1 MPKTRSSK
9 DWRVFYACY
18 ISAMKLYYVHDPMC
32 SWCWGFSPTRQIVR
46 ENLPDGIEWISLL
59 GGLAPDSDE
68 SMTDETKGYVQKA
81 WRTIQER
88 IPGTEFN
95 FDFWNKCAPRRSTYP
110 ACRAV
115 IAARNTSAD
124 SELSYILALQKA
136 YYLRAMNP
144 SDTDTHLTLANELGL
159 DASVFEQHLLDPKT
173 HQTLLDEIAFAR
185 SIGGDSFPSLIIVD
199 AQNQAHSLKIHY
211 TDPQRILDDIQ
222 QHLC

>member
-1 MPKTRSSK
+1 
-9 DWRVFYACY
+9 
-18 ISAMKLYYVHDPMC
+18 MC
-32 SWCWGFSPTRQIVR
+32 SWCWGFAPTRQIVR
-46 ENLPDGIEWISLL
+46 DKLPSHIEWIPLL
-59 GGLAPDSDE
+59 GGLAPDTNE
-68 SMTDETKGYVQKA
+68 PMTEETKGYVQKA

-124 SELSYILALQKA
+124 SELSYIRALQEA

-144 SDTDTHLTLANELGL
+144 SDTDTHIRLAGELGL
-159 DASVFEQHLLDPKT
+159 DTQTFEQHLIDPKT

-185 SIGGDSFPSLIIVD
+185 SIGGDSFPSLIVVD
-199 AQNQAHSLKIHY
+199 SQNQAHSLTIHY

>member
-1 MPKTRSSK
+1 
-9 DWRVFYACY
+9 
-18 ISAMKLYYVHDPMC
+18 MC
-32 SWCWGFSPTRQIVR
+32 SWCWGFAPTRQIVR
-46 ENLPDGIEWISLL
+46 DKLPSHIEWIPLL

-68 SMTDETKGYVQKA
+68 PMTEETKGYVQKA
-81 WRTIQER
+81 WHTIQER

-124 SELSYILALQKA
+124 SELSYIRALQEA

-144 SDTDTHLTLANELGL
+144 SDTATHIRLAGELGL
-159 DASVFEQHLLDPKT
+159 DTKTFEQHLIDPKT

-185 SIGGDSFPSLIIVD
+185 SIGGDSFPSLIVVD
-199 AQNQAHSLKIHY
+199 SQNQAHSLTIHY

>member
-1 MPKTRSSK
+1 
-9 DWRVFYACY
+9 
-18 ISAMKLYYVHDPMC
+18 MC
-32 SWCWGFSPTRQIVR
+32 SWCWGFAPTRQIVR
-46 ENLPDGIEWISLL
+46 DKLPSHIEWIPLL

-68 SMTDETKGYVQKA
+68 PMTEETKGYVQKA

-124 SELSYILALQKA
+124 SELSYIRALQEA

-144 SDTDTHLTLANELGL
+144 SDTDTHIRLAGELGL
-159 DASVFEQHLLDPKT
+159 DTQTFEQHLIDPKT

-185 SIGGDSFPSLIIVD
+185 SIGGDSFPSLIVVD
-199 AQNQAHSLKIHY
+199 SQNQAHSLTIHY

>member
-1 MPKTRSSK
+1 
-9 DWRVFYACY
+9 
-18 ISAMKLYYVHDPMC
+18 MC
-32 SWCWGFSPTRQIVR
+32 SWCWGFAPTRQIVR
-46 ENLPDGIEWISLL
+46 ENLPDGIKWIPLL

-68 SMTDETKGYVQKA
+68 PMTEETKGYVQKA

-95 FDFWNKCAPRRSTYP
+95 FDFWNKCAPRRNTYP

-124 SELSYILALQKA
+124 SELSYIRALQEA

-144 SDTDTHLTLANELGL
+144 SDTATHIRLAGELGL
-159 DASVFEQHLLDPKT
+159 DTKTFEQHLIDPKT

-185 SIGGDSFPSLIIVD
+185 SIGGDSFPSLIVVD
-199 AQNQAHSLKIHY
+199 SQNQAHSLTIHY

>member
-1 MPKTRSSK
+1 M
-9 DWRVFYACY
+9 
-18 ISAMKLYYVHDPMC
+18 
-32 SWCWGFSPTRQIVR
+32 VR
-46 ENLPDGIEWISLL
+46 ENLPDGIEWIPLL

-68 SMTDETKGYVQKA
+68 PMTDETKGYVQKA

-95 FDFWNKCAPRRSTYP
+95 FDFWEHCAPRRSTYP

-124 SELSYILALQKA
+124 SELSYIRALQEA

-144 SDTDTHLTLANELGL
+144 SDTDTHLTLANELCL
-159 DASVFEQHLLDPKT
+159 DTSVFEQQLLDPKT
-173 HQTLLDEIAFAR
+173 HQILIDEIAFAR

>member
-1 MPKTRSSK
+1 
-9 DWRVFYACY
+9 
-18 ISAMKLYYVHDPMC
+18 MC
-32 SWCWGFSPTRQIVR
+32 SWCWGFAPTRQIVR
-46 ENLPDGIEWISLL
+46 ENLPDGIKWIPLL
-59 GGLAPDSDE
+59 GGLAPDTNE
-68 SMTDETKGYVQKA
+68 PMTEETKGYVQKA
-81 WRTIQER
+81 WHTIQER
-88 IPGTEFN
+88 IPGTDFN

-124 SELSYILALQKA
+124 SELSYIRALQEA

-144 SDTDTHLTLANELGL
+144 SDTDTHIRLAGELGI
-159 DASVFEQHLLDPKT
+159 DTQTFEQHLIDPKT

-185 SIGGDSFPSLIIVD
+185 SIGGDSFPSLIVVD
-199 AQNQAHSLKIHY
+199 SQNQAHSLTIHY

>member
-1 MPKTRSSK
+1 
-9 DWRVFYACY
+9 
-18 ISAMKLYYVHDPMC
+18 MC
-32 SWCWGFSPTRQIVR
+32 SWCWGFAPTRQIVR
-46 ENLPDGIEWISLL
+46 DNLPSHIEWIPLL

-68 SMTDETKGYVQKA
+68 PMTEETKGYVQKA

-124 SELSYILALQKA
+124 SELSYIRALQEA

-144 SDTDTHLTLANELGL
+144 SDTATHIRLAGELGL
-159 DASVFEQHLLDPKT
+159 DTQTFEQHLIDPKT

-185 SIGGDSFPSLIIVD
+185 SIGGDSFPSLIVVD
-199 AQNQAHSLKIHY
+199 SQNQAHSLTIHY

>member
-1 MPKTRSSK
+1 
-9 DWRVFYACY
+9 
-18 ISAMKLYYVHDPMC
+18 MC
-32 SWCWGFSPTRQIVR
+32 SWCWGFAPTRQIVR
-46 ENLPDGIEWISLL
+46 DNLPSQIEWIPLL

-68 SMTDETKGYVQKA
+68 PMTEETKGYVQKA
-81 WRTIQER
+81 WHTIQER
-88 IPGTEFN
+88 IPGTDFN

-124 SELSYILALQKA
+124 SELSYIRALQEA

-144 SDTDTHLTLANELGL
+144 SDTATHIRLAGELGL
-159 DASVFEQHLLDPKT
+159 DTKTFEQHLIDPKT

-185 SIGGDSFPSLIIVD
+185 SIGGDSFPSLIVVD
-199 AQNQAHSLKIHY
+199 SQNQAHSLTIHY

>member
-1 MPKTRSSK
+1 
-9 DWRVFYACY
+9 
-18 ISAMKLYYVHDPMC
+18 MKLYYVHDPMC
-32 SWCWGFSPTRQIVR
+32 SWCWGFSPTQQIVR

-95 FDFWNKCAPRRSTYP
+95 FDFWNKCTPRRSTYP

-144 SDTDTHLTLANELGL
+144 SDTDTHLTLATELGL
-159 DASVFEQHLLDPKT
+159 DTSVFKQHLLDPKT

>member
-1 MPKTRSSK
+1 
-9 DWRVFYACY
+9 
-18 ISAMKLYYVHDPMC
+18 MC
-32 SWCWGFSPTRQIVR
+32 SWCWGFAPTRQIIN
-46 ENLPDGIEWISLL
+46 EKLPDGIEWIPLL

-68 SMTDETKGYVQKA
+68 PMTDETKGYVQKA
-81 WRTIQER
+81 WRTIQQN
-88 IPGTEFN
+88 IPGTQFN
-95 FDFWNKCAPRRSTYP
+95 FDFWEKCAPRRSTYP

-115 IAARNTSAD
+115 IAARNTSVD
-124 SELSYILALQKA
+124 RELPYIRALQEA

-144 SDTDTHLTLANELGL
+144 SDADTHLTLAGELGL
-159 DASVFEQHLLDPKT
+159 DTSLFEQHLIDPKT

-199 AQNQAHSLKIHY
+199 AKNQAHSLKIHY

>member
-1 MPKTRSSK
+1 
-9 DWRVFYACY
+9 
-18 ISAMKLYYVHDPMC
+18 MKLYYVHDPMC
-32 SWCWGFSPTRQIVR
+32 SWCWGFSPTQQIVR

>member
-1 MPKTRSSK
+1 
-9 DWRVFYACY
+9 
-18 ISAMKLYYVHDPMC
+18 MC
-32 SWCWGFSPTRQIVR
+32 SWCWGFAPTRQIVR
-46 ENLPDGIEWISLL
+46 DKLPSHIEWIPLL

-68 SMTDETKGYVQKA
+68 PMTEETKGYVQKA

-124 SELSYILALQKA
+124 SELSYIRALQEA

-144 SDTDTHLTLANELGL
+144 SDTATHIRLAGELGL
-159 DASVFEQHLLDPKT
+159 DTNKFEQHLIDPKT

-185 SIGGDSFPSLIIVD
+185 SIGGDSFPSLIVVD
-199 AQNQAHSLKIHY
+199 SQNQAHSLTIHY

>member
-1 MPKTRSSK
+1 M
-9 DWRVFYACY
+9 
-18 ISAMKLYYVHDPMC
+18 
-32 SWCWGFSPTRQIVR
+32 VR
-46 ENLPDGIEWISLL
+46 ENLPDGIEWIPLL

-68 SMTDETKGYVQKA
+68 PMTDETKGYVQKA

-95 FDFWNKCAPRRSTYP
+95 FDFWEHCAPRRSTYP

-124 SELSYILALQKA
+124 SELSYIRALQEA

-159 DASVFEQHLLDPKT
+159 DASVFEQQLLDPKT

-199 AQNQAHSLKIHY
+199 AQNQAHSLQIHY
-211 TDPQRILDDIQ
+211 TDPQRILNDIQ

>member
-1 MPKTRSSK
+1 
-9 DWRVFYACY
+9 
-18 ISAMKLYYVHDPMC
+18 MKLYYVHDPMC
-32 SWCWGFSPTRQIVR
+32 SWCWGFAPTRQIVR
-46 ENLPDGIEWISLL
+46 DKLPSHFEWIPLL

-68 SMTDETKGYVQKA
+68 PMTEETKGYVQKA

-124 SELSYILALQKA
+124 SELSYIRALQEA

-144 SDTDTHLTLANELGL
+144 SDTATHIRLAGELGL
-159 DASVFEQHLLDPKT
+159 DTQTFEQHLIDPKT

-185 SIGGDSFPSLIIVD
+185 SIGGDSFPSLIVVD
-199 AQNQAHSLKIHY
+199 SQNQAHSLTIHY

>member
-1 MPKTRSSK
+1 
-9 DWRVFYACY
+9 
-18 ISAMKLYYVHDPMC
+18 MC
-32 SWCWGFSPTRQIVR
+32 SWCWGFAPTRQIIY
-46 ENLPDGIEWISLL
+46 EKLPDGIEWIPLL

-68 SMTDETKGYVQKA
+68 PMTDETKGYVQKA
-81 WRTIQER
+81 WRTIQQN
-88 IPGTEFN
+88 IPGTQFN
-95 FDFWNKCAPRRSTYP
+95 FDFWEKCAPRRSTYP

-115 IAARNTSAD
+115 IAARNTSVD
-124 SELSYILALQKA
+124 RELPYIRALQEA

-144 SDTDTHLTLANELGL
+144 SDADTHLALAGELGL
-159 DASVFEQHLLDPKT
+159 DTSLFEQHLIDPKT

>member
-1 MPKTRSSK
+1 
-9 DWRVFYACY
+9 
-18 ISAMKLYYVHDPMC
+18 MC
-32 SWCWGFSPTRQIVR
+32 SWCWGFAPTRQIIY
-46 ENLPDGIEWISLL
+46 EKLPDVIEWIPLL

-68 SMTDETKGYVQKA
+68 PMTDETKGYVQKA
-81 WRTIQER
+81 WRTIQQN
-88 IPGTEFN
+88 IPGTQFN
-95 FDFWNKCAPRRSTYP
+95 FDFWEKCVPRRSTYP

-115 IAARNTSAD
+115 IAARNTSVD
-124 SELSYILALQKA
+124 GELPYIRALQEA

-144 SDTDTHLTLANELGL
+144 SDADTHLALAGELGL
-159 DASVFEQHLLDPKT
+159 DTSLFEQHLIDPKT

>member
-1 MPKTRSSK
+1 M
-9 DWRVFYACY
+9 
-18 ISAMKLYYVHDPMC
+18 
-32 SWCWGFSPTRQIVR
+32 VR
-46 ENLPDGIEWISLL
+46 ENLPDGIEWIPLL

-68 SMTDETKGYVQKA
+68 PMTDETKGYVQKA

-95 FDFWNKCAPRRSTYP
+95 FDFWEHCAPRRSTYP

-124 SELSYILALQKA
+124 SELSYIRALQEA

-144 SDTDTHLTLANELGL
+144 SNTDTHLTLANELGL
-159 DASVFEQHLLDPKT
+159 DTSVFEQQLLDPKT
-173 HQTLLDEIAFAR
+173 HQTLIDEIAFAR

-211 TDPQRILDDIQ
+211 TDPQRILNDIQ

>member
-1 MPKTRSSK
+1 
-9 DWRVFYACY
+9 
-18 ISAMKLYYVHDPMC
+18 MC
-32 SWCWGFSPTRQIVR
+32 SWCWGFAPTRQIVR
-46 ENLPDGIEWISLL
+46 DNLPSHIEWIPLL

-68 SMTDETKGYVQKA
+68 PMTEETKGYVQKA

-88 IPGTEFN
+88 ITGTEFN
-95 FDFWNKCAPRRSTYP
+95 FDFWDKCAPRRSTYP

-124 SELSYILALQKA
+124 SELSYIRALQEA

-144 SDTDTHLTLANELGL
+144 SDTDTHIRLAGELGL
-159 DASVFEQHLLDPKT
+159 DTQTFQQHLIDPKT

-185 SIGGDSFPSLIIVD
+185 SIGGDSFPSLIVVD
-199 AQNQAHSLKIHY
+199 SQNQAHSLTIHY